1 MVGGVKVVGFSGSE
15 RFEPLGCS
23 LARSLVVVCSLG
35 VVAHFFN
42 SHECKPSNQPVE
54 CVITG
59 SCPDFSS

>member
-42 SHECKPSNQPVE
+42 SHECKPSNL
-54 CVITG
+54 
-59 SCPDFSS
+59 